1 MTIADGT
8 GVPAAPDRRRIR
20 IDPITRLEG
29 HGKIDIFLDEAG
41 EVADCYLQV
50 PELRGFEKFCQGRP
64 VEEMPRIT
72 ARICGV
78 CPEAHMMAAAKACD
92 AVYKVTL
99 PLTARLLRE
108 LQYNLFFVT
117 DHATHFYA
125 LSGPDFILGPDA
137 NPAERNL
144 VGIVRKLGVAVGEQ
158 VIKCRQWGHEA
169 AAIFGGKPVIPVNA
183 IPGGMSK
190 PITAAERARLEE
202 ISVFMLEFAK
212 FTLKVLHDLVLGNP
226 AYLDLIL
233 NGPYYHETYS
243 MGLVDERNRVTF
255 YDGQVRVVDPAGREV
270 CRYAARDYAKH
281 VAEHVE
287 PWTYLKFPYLAAIGW
302 KGFVDGPASGVY
314 RATPQSRLNVAD
326 AMATPLAQ
334 QAYEEYFQT
343 LTGDARGRTPVHH
356 TLAIHWARVIELV
369 QAAERSVELV
379 RHPEITN
386 PEKYRQV
393 PTEPPGEGVGTVE
406 APRGTLTHHYATD
419 EHGLVRKANL
429 IVGTTN
435 NYAAICMSVKKA
447 AQGVIRGGVP
457 VTEGMLNRIEMAFR
471 AYDPC
476 FGCATH
482 SVFGRSAVVLR
493 VRDREGRV
501 LSEVRR

>member
-1 MTIADGT
+1 MTT
-8 GVPAAPDRRRIR
+8 EHAATAPGYRRVR

-41 EVADCYLQV
+41 EVADCYFQV
-50 PELRGFEKFCQGRP
+50 PELRGFERFCQGRP

-108 LQYNLFFVT
+108 LQYNIFFVT

-125 LSGPDFILGPDA
+125 LAGPDFILGPDA
-137 NPAERNL
+137 PPAERNL
-144 VGIVRKLGVAVGEQ
+144 LGIIRKLGVEIGGK
-158 VIKCRQWGHEA
+158 VIQCRQWGHEA

-190 PITAAERARLEE
+190 PISQDERKRLEE
-202 ISVFMLEFAK
+202 IAVFHLEFAK
-212 FTLKVLHDLVLGNP
+212 FTLKVLHDAVLANP

-243 MGLVDERNRVTF
+243 MGLVDERNRLNF
-255 YDGQVRVVDPAGREV
+255 YDGQVRVVDTVGREL
-270 CRYAARDYAKH
+270 CKYAPRDYAKH

-287 PWTYLKFPYLAAIGW
+287 PWTYLKFPFLTAIGW
-302 KGFVDGPASGVY
+302 KGFVDGQDSGVY
-314 RATPQSRLNVAD
+314 RATPQSRLNAAD
-326 AMATPLAQ
+326 SMATPLAQ

-343 LTGDARGRTPVHH
+343 LTGDAGGRKPVHH
-356 TLAIHWARVIELV
+356 TLAIHWARVVEMV
-369 QAAERSVELV
+369 QAAERALELV
-379 RHPEITN
+379 RHPEIAN
-386 PEKYRQV
+386 PEKYRLV
-393 PTEPPGEGVGTVE
+393 PTEPPGEGVGIVE
-406 APRGTLTHHYATD
+406 APRGTLTHHYLTD
-419 EHGLVRKANL
+419 ENGLVRKANL

-435 NYAAICMSVKKA
+435 NHAAICLSIRKA
-447 AQGVIRGGVP
+447 AQSVFRGGAP
-457 VTEGMLNRIEMAFR
+457 LTEGMLNRVEMAFR

-482 SVFGRSAVVLR
+482 GLFGRPPLAIRVHDHAGAVVA
-493 VRDREGRV
+493 EAGR
-501 LSEVRR
+501 